1 MLNVAVVHGVFS
13 NIVVSQRSM
22 GLHSFWVNHAAR
34 FDGAIFFLQGGNAIS
49 RQNRSRKKNLLC
61 CKPQQGLGVKLHGP
75 QETAHRA
82 RCCPHKRTL
91 IPERSG
97 PELACQVLLR
107 TLPMKRP

>member
-1 MLNVAVVHGVFS
+1 MVRFFFAGWERNGPPESFS
-13 NIVVSQRSM
+13 
-22 GLHSFWVNHAAR
+22 
-34 FDGAIFFLQGGNAIS
+34 
-49 RQNRSRKKNLLC
+49 KKNLLC
-61 CKPQQGLGVKLHGP
+61 CKPQQGLEVKLHGP
-75 QETAHRA
+75 QETAHLA